1 VLDEQTLEAARK
13 DDLFPLLWD
22 ICKIARSR
30 NPTEVELDTA
40 FALLEDRTRWMNI
53 ERDRIDERLYSC
65 LSDLAAVHD
74 FKSRMEVQRP
84 ALDRSVARKFLNSPD
99 VQTSGYQIILNRHA
113 RKIRDAEFK
122 NFDPPTADAPSKGLL
137 RFVKAV
143 GLHELQNG
151 HDRVPAAKNLFWLT
165 MRSQRHWLFEKAMRE
180 GRTPWTKEDIDADL
194 RTISV
199 RGTPRIR
206 PTQ

>member
-1 VLDEQTLEAARK
+1 LEEARK
-13 DDLFPLLWD
+13 DDLFPLLWN
-22 ICKIARSR
+22 IVKIARSR
-30 NPTEVELDTA
+30 HPSEVELGTA
-40 FALLEDRTRWMNI
+40 LALLEDRTRWMNI
-53 ERDRIDERLYSC
+53 ERDRVDERLYNC

-99 VQTSGYQIILNRHA
+99 VKTSGYQIILNRYA

-122 NFDPPTADAPSKGLL
+122 NFDLPKADAASKGLL

-143 GLHELQNG
+143 GFHELQNG
-151 HDRVPAAKNLFWLT
+151 HDCVSAAKNLFWLR
-165 MRSQRHWLFEKAMRE
+165 MGSQLHWIFEKTGRE
-180 GRTPWTKEDIDADL
+180 GRTQWTKEDIDADL
-194 RTISV
+194 KTIFV
-199 RGTPRIR
+199 RGAPRIR